1 MSYVFF
7 DLEWNQ
13 GYPHSEED
21 RLDEIIQIGACR
33 LDRWDGEFETFSAYV
48 RPAIHK
54 KLHHRVRKMLPL
66 KMETLRRAEGF
77 RTVVRRF
84 FHWCGQNPVFFTWG
98 NSDMRVLDMN
108 LCWYGMEE
116 YLDLEIYDLQRAFDL
131 LVLHTDQQA
140 ALKDA
145 VAALELSDELTYHDA
160 GNDAAYTARIGAE
173 LVRRFGALPT
183 REELNEL
190 EADLRRQR
198 REQAAEQAEAALCQ
212 MLREQEPV
220 YQRNCGL
227 YKSPEDCLRSRNA
240 RVVRCPKCDSWLCNG
255 NWLGVREEH
264 FVARSR
270 CLEHGRFYTCI
281 TVQKN
286 PLGARGHMSMYAA
299 EEFPPDLFRLCK
311 LGGEPVANVKS
322 LKKRK
327 RMRRK
332 RKVRAKAK
340 AAAPK

>member
-33 LDRWDGEFETFSAYV
+33 LDTWESESDTFSAYI

-84 FHWCGQNPVFFTWG
+84 FRWCGPNPVFFTWG

-116 YLDLEIYDLQRAFDL
+116 YLDLEVYDLQRAFDL
-131 LVLHTDQQA
+131 LILRTDQQA
-140 ALKDA
+140 SLRDA
-145 VAALELSDELTYHDA
+145 VLALDLSSDLTYHDA

-173 LVRRFGALPT
+173 LVRRFGSLPT
-183 REELNEL
+183 RADLDRMEEEL
-190 EADLRRQR
+190 RRER
-198 REQAAEQAEAALCQ
+198 REQAANEADEALSQ
-212 MLREQEPV
+212 VLRQQEPV
-220 YQRNCGL
+220 YQRSCGV
-227 YKSPEDCLRSRNA
+227 YKTAVECLRSRNA

-255 NWLGVREEH
+255 TWLGIREEH
-264 FVARSR
+264 YVARSR

-281 TVQKN
+281 TVQRA
-286 PLGARGHMSMYAA
+286 PIGMRGNMTMYSA
-299 EEFPPDLFRLCK
+299 EEFPPDLYRLCK
-311 LGGEPVANVKS
+311 LGGEQISSGKS

-327 RMRRK
+327 RVRRK
-332 RKVRAKAK
+332 RKVKAK
-340 AAAPK
+340 AASNKS